1 MQISILFVT
10 YAKFNAI
17 RSLVNYNLS
26 SSTET
31 IWNLLR
37 YLRDISVKLALS
49 RITQNHID
57 RPTDGK
63 LGESDNVANVTSQFI
78 LEFSIVSV
86 VFL

>member
-1 MQISILFVT
+1 MQISILFVA

-17 RSLVNYNLS
+17 RSLDNYNLS
-26 SSTET
+26 CSTET

-37 YLRDISVKLALS
+37 YLRDISLKLALS
-49 RITQNHID
+49 DTQSHID

>member
-1 MQISILFVT
+1 MQILILFVA

-49 RITQNHID
+49 DTQSHID